1 MARNKFDWPKH
12 EDFQVLNAD
21 SKVVGEVRVKPNALL
36 WRDKGKQSWQGVSLE
51 QFAEFANAHGK
62 KQAH

>member
-12 EDFQVLNAD
+12 EDFQVLGAD

-36 WRDKGKQSWQGVSLE
+36 WRDKGKHSWQGVTLE
-51 QFAEFANAHGK
+51 QFAVFANKEGK
-62 KQAH
+62 KQEH